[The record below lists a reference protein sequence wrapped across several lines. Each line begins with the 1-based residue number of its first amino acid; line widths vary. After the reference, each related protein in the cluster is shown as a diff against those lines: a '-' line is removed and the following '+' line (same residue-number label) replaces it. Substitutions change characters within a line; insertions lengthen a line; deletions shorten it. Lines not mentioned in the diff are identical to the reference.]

1 MCKYGVAFE
10 RSGAVH
16 VDGSTA
22 EIEPV
27 DMTEVHRFGDVE
39 TVGKPGVVSTRERHD
54 KLPRLLH
61 RVHDLDAMI
70 YQYSR
75 WDDRDDLM

>member
-1 MCKYGVAFE
+1 
-10 RSGAVH
+10 
-16 VDGSTA
+16 
-22 EIEPV
+22 
-27 DMTEVHRFGDVE
+27 MTEVHRFGDVE